1 MIRFT
6 ASDLRPVL
14 VEARTHA
21 CHLVLVND
29 QGVYM
34 MTDKTNASDDGL
46 PRLIAYATGC
56 NPETVPFD
64 DWWERARTEFG
75 GDDFVEY
82 LDPDAAVF
90 DRVID
95 DEWDLKIRT
104 DASHLYLNAVKPDA

>member
-21 CHLVLVND
+21 CHLVLVKD

-46 PRLIAYATGC
+46 PRLIAYGAGC

-64 DWWERARTEFG
+64 DWWERARTG
-75 GDDFVEY
+75 
-82 LDPDAAVF
+82 
-90 DRVID
+90 
-95 DEWDLKIRT
+95 IRRGRLCRI
-104 DASHLYLNAVKPDA
+104 SGRRRYRFRSRH